1 MDPKLLNIPTHFSS
15 ERLLY
20 RSYTPD
26 DGEFYYRML
35 KDNWDHLYEF
45 MPSDLM
51 PVKSKEDVALV
62 FEKHQALWNKRK
74 LFLYG
79 IGEKSSQKY
88 VGETYLANPDWAVPR
103 IEIGYF
109 IVKES
114 TGRGFQP
121 KLQGQQPN

>member
-20 RSYTPD
+20 RSYAPD

-62 FEKHQALWNKRK
+62 FEKHKALWNKRK

-79 IGEKSSQKY
+79 IWEKSSQKY
-88 VGETYLANPDWAVPR
+88 LG
-103 IEIGYF
+103 
-109 IVKES
+109 
-114 TGRGFQP
+114 
-121 KLQGQQPN
+121 